1 MGWAELENGD
11 LISTAEEAG
20 FAAMITADKRMRYQ
34 QNLKGRKISILVL
47 NARFIRWSDIQP
59 LAPQVQELLEAG
71 LAEGS
76 FVIIQPRP
84 I

>member
-1 MGWAELENGD
+1 
-11 LISTAEEAG
+11 
-20 FAAMITADKRMRYQ
+20 MRYQ